1 MTIPADYAQRPQ
13 AWRFCIF
20 SPEDTGKAA
29 HIRFFTAAELTDL
42 VAQEEHHKAVECMT

>member
-1 MTIPADYAQRPQ
+1 MTIPADSNPGDPV
-13 AWRFCIF
+13 FF

-42 VAQEEHHKAVECMT
+42 VAQEEHHKALECMT